1 MISYLSGTLLTH
13 TPDGAVIEVQGV
25 GYEVI
30 GLWLGRVALSTK
42 LAVHTYNYL
51 ENQTIPRLIGCQT
64 KEGRDLL
71 LELISVSGV
80 GPKLAGK
87 ILDAASPAAIKSA
100 ITSADLDFLTHIK
113 GLGKKTAQ
121 KIILDLGKTLVEATS
136 SAYTYI
142 YDALKELSFDKREID
157 KALEKLDLT
166 GLSESAA
173 LSTVLKSLGRSK

>member
-1 MISYLSGTLLTH
+1 MISYLSGKLLHH
-13 TPDGAVIEVQGV
+13 TKDGAVIVVSGI

-30 GLWLGRVALSTK
+30 GLWLGRIALGTE
-42 LAVHTYNYL
+42 LELYTYHYL
-51 ENQTIPRLIGCQT
+51 ENQSIPRLVGCST

-87 ILDAASPAAIKSA
+87 ILDAATPAAIKTA
-100 ITSADLDFLTHIK
+100 ITTADLDFLTHIK

-121 KIILDLGKTLVEATS
+121 KIILDLGKTLVEATT
-136 SAYTYI
+136 SATSYI
-142 YDALKELSFDKREID
+142 YDALRELAFDKREID
-157 KALEKLDLT
+157 HVLETADLT

-173 LSTVLKSLGRSK
+173 LSLVLKKLGQRP

>member
-1 MISYLSGTLLTH
+1 MIAYLDGHILHH
-13 TPDGAVIEVQGV
+13 TQDGAIVVSGGI

-30 GLWLGRVALSTK
+30 GLWLGHQSVGATLE
-42 LAVHTYNYL
+42 LYTYHYL
-51 ENQTIPRLIGCQT
+51 ENQTIPRLIGCQS

-71 LELISVSGV
+71 IELISVSGV

-87 ILDAASPAAIKSA
+87 ILDAATPSAIKTA
-100 ITSADLDFLTHIK
+100 ITTGDLDFLTHIK

-136 SAYTYI
+136 SANSYI
-142 YDALKELSFDKREID
+142 YDALRELSFDKREID
-157 KALEKLDLT
+157 RVLESTDLT

-173 LSTVLKSLGRSK
+173 LSLVLKQLGKK

>member
-1 MISYLSGTLLTH
+1 MISYLSGKLLHH
-13 TPDGAVIEVQGV
+13 TKDGAVIVVGGV

-30 GLWLGRVALSTK
+30 GLWLGRQAIGTDLNIY
-42 LAVHTYNYL
+42 TYHYI
-51 ENQTIPRLIGCQT
+51 ENESIPRLIGCQT
-64 KEGRDLL
+64 KDGRDLL
-71 LELISVSGV
+71 IELITVNGV
-80 GPKLAGK
+80 GPKMAGR
-87 ILDAASPAAIKSA
+87 ILDAASVSAIKSA

-136 SAYTYI
+136 SANSYI

-157 KALEKLDLT
+157 RALESVDLT

-173 LSTVLKSLGRSK
+173 LSLILKKLGQK

>member
-1 MISYLSGTLLTH
+1 MIAYLSGTLLHH
-13 TPDGAVIEVQGV
+13 TKDGAVILVNGI
-25 GYEVI
+25 GYEVL
-30 GLWLGRVALSTK
+30 GPWLGRQTLGSQQSIY
-42 LAVHTYNYL
+42 TYHYL
-51 ENQTIPRLIGCQT
+51 ENESLPRLIGCQT

-71 LELISVSGV
+71 IELITVNGV
-80 GPKLAGK
+80 GPKMAGR
-87 ILDAASPAAIKSA
+87 ILDAATPSAIKSA

-136 SAYTYI
+136 SANSYI

-157 KALEKLDLT
+157 RVLESLDLT

-173 LSTVLKSLGRSK
+173 LSIVLKTLGKKS

>member
-1 MISYLSGTLLTH
+1 MISYLNGKLLHH
-13 TPDGAVIEVQGV
+13 TKDGAVILVGGI

-30 GLWLGRVALSTK
+30 GLWLGR
-42 LAVHTYNYL
+42 
-51 ENQTIPRLIGCQT
+51 QTIGTDLSLYTYHYIENESLPRLIGCQT

-71 LELISVSGV
+71 IELITVNGV
-80 GPKLAGK
+80 GPKMAGR
-87 ILDAASPAAIKSA
+87 ILDAASVPAIKTA

-136 SAYTYI
+136 SANSYI
-142 YDALKELSFDKREID
+142 YDALRELSFDKREID
-157 KALEKLDLT
+157 HVLETTDIA

-173 LSTVLKSLGRSK
+173 LSLVLKQLGKK